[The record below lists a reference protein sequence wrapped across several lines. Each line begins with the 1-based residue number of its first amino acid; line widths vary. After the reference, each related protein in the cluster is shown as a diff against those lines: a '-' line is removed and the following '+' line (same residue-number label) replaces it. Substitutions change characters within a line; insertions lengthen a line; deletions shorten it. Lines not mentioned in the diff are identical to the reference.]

1 MKTRSVK
8 NYNALNTLESLIEK
22 YSKQYR
28 NIETFAIDND
38 IFITRPLTR
47 KEFKDINSNPVMS
60 DIEKKD
66 MICKTCILYPPN
78 FDLDNCIASLPDEL
92 YEKIIDQS
100 CIRQEDISEL
110 ITIFRK
116 EMEYI
121 DNQMACII
129 VKAFP
134 AYKIDEVENLDMIE
148 FCRLFSKAEW
158 VINNITENAEIIDL
172 VEAINNIDETPAKQ
186 NKENTEEHVQVKE
199 VEHTPTKPQRDENV
213 EYDLPDTSLDDKPIS
228 RMTPEQRQAMD
239 DFYRRYPQFD
249 KSTDYAYT
257 GRIPHEYKDP
267 PALRPNWGR
276 RK

>member
-1 MKTRSVK
+1 MKTRSS
-8 NYNALNTLESLIEK
+8 NYSAINTLESLINK
-22 YSKQYR
+22 YSKQYK

-47 KEFKDINSNPVMS
+47 KEFKEINGNAAISNI
-60 DIEKKD
+60 DKKD

-92 YEKIIDQS
+92 YERIIEQS
-100 CIRQEDISEL
+100 CIKQENISEL
-110 ITIFRK
+110 ITIFRQ

-121 DNQMACII
+121 DNQMTCII
-129 VKAFP
+129 AKAFP
-134 AYKIDEVENLDMIE
+134 AYKIDELESLDMIE
-148 FCRLFSKAEW
+148 FCRLFSRAEW
-158 VINNITENAEIIDL
+158 VINNITENSEIVDL
-172 VEAINNIDETPAKQ
+172 VEAINGIDTEASEDKQ
-186 NKENTEEHVQVKE
+186 TVSQQPSKPEPV
-199 VEHTPTKPQRDENV
+199 KPQRDENI

-228 RMTPEQRQAMD
+228 KMTPEQRQAMD

>member
-1 MKTRSVK
+1 MKTRSNS
-8 NYNALNTLESLIEK
+8 NYSAINTLETLIEK
-22 YSKQYR
+22 YSKQYK

-47 KEFKDINSNPVMS
+47 KEFKEINGNPNTSNM
-60 DIEKKD
+60 DKKD

-78 FDLDNCIASLPDEL
+78 FDLENCIASLPDEL
-92 YEKIIDQS
+92 YERIIDQS
-100 CIRQEDISEL
+100 CISQENISEL
-110 ITIFRK
+110 ITMFRQ

-121 DNQMACII
+121 DNQMTCII
-129 VKAFP
+129 AKAFP
-134 AYKIDEVENLDMIE
+134 AYKIDELENLDMIE
-148 FCRLFSKAEW
+148 FCKLFSRTEW
-158 VINNITENAEIIDL
+158 VINNLTENSEIIDL
-172 VEAINNIDETPAKQ
+172 VEAINNINTETPEQKSSPKQ
-186 NKENTEEHVQVKE
+186 PV
-199 VEHTPTKPQRDENV
+199 KPQRDENV

-228 RMTPEQRQAMD
+228 KMTPEQIQAMD